1 MVIAEEKINSKRG
14 QLKISRQMIEK
25 MKENIEMKII
35 WYVIKMSS
43 LTCASRVP
51 ERVDIKIRQK
61 QYLKCY

>member
-1 MVIAEEKINSKRG
+1 
-14 QLKISRQMIEK
+14 MIEK

-35 WYVIKMSS
+35 WYVIKMSG